1 MKYVFYATNMKHTE
15 TLSAKAKL
23 PANASVI
30 SVISAVSVLIS
41 RLPTSAALAV
51 VTC

>member
-1 MKYVFYATNMKHTE
+1 MFYTQQNKNE
-15 TLSAKAKL
+15 THRDTMLSNL
-23 PANASVI
+23 LMLVVI
-30 SVISAVSVLIS
+30 STISAVSVLIS

>member
-1 MKYVFYATNMKHTE
+1 MKHTE
-15 TLSAKAKL
+15 TLLSAKAKL

-30 SVISAVSVLIS
+30 SIISAVSVLIS